1 MEDLC
6 RLGRLDP
13 LWDWNATWYSS
24 EPELTQCFQHTVLVC
39 LPCVF
44 LWASCP
50 VHLLYL
56 RLRPRRPP
64 LPLSLLCCAKML
76 LSLTLASMSLLE
88 IFYLLVKKK
97 EEELQHHAVFLLGPL
112 VRCFTLVRPV
122 PSGPAPPL
130 RSARLDTVAR
140 VARFCPSW
148 WSTWRGEKAA
158 ARPCCSSSSG
168 LLWLFAPCPLSR
180 CLWSSSLSRASGGT
194 PSALW
199 PFPSAFPFKSSKWCL
214 AASRTGARPAMAAL
228 RTRVPKK
235 TPPSCLTSSSFG
247 LAGRPREARW
257 AFRPFPAPLCKM
269 SGPPRFPV
277 T

>member
-112 VRCFTLVRPV
+112 VRCFTLILSVVVVHVERRKGSRSSV
-122 PSGPAPPL
+122 LLFLFWTLVVVCAVPPL
-130 RSARLDTVAR
+130 KVLVEQLLEQGFWWDAV
-140 VARFCPSW
+140 RFV
-148 WSTWRGEKAA
+148 
-158 ARPCCSSSSG
+158 
-168 LLWLFAPCPLSR
+168 
-180 CLWSSSLSRASGGT
+180 
-194 PSALW
+194 
-199 PFPSAFPFKSSKWCL
+199 AFPICFSLQVIQVVLSCF
-214 AASRTGARPAMAAL
+214 SDRRPAGDGRAQNAC
-228 RTRVPKK
+228 PEEDA
-235 TPPSCLTSSSFG
+235 SF
-247 LAGRPREARW
+247 LSNLFFFW
-257 AFRPFPAPLCKM
+257 F
-269 SGPPRFPV
+269 SG
-277 T
+277 